1 MHVWMLL
8 KSELRRS
15 LGVLG
20 GMALVLALALSLAV
34 STGLAE
40 RMLRSSSAQAAD
52 DFDLLVGAK
61 GSAVSLLLGTV
72 YLRDEPLFLVPAE
85 ALSTLKDS
93 KRVRWYAPIALGD
106 RIGNAAIVGTTKS
119 MVLQGGARKVAEGR
133 VFGAPLEAVAGAESG
148 LRLGD
153 EFLPVH
159 GRVHGAGHAHQGE
172 KFRVVGVMPPTGT
185 PWDRAVMV
193 PIERVWAL
201 HGPFHEPLHG
211 HLHGEHEDHD
221 DHEEHEGHDHHAEGT
236 PEPLEHWLTE
246 DLSSFPGMSSIV
258 VKPVTVADAYRLR
271 QDFSKM
277 TVPGHDGNPVPLM
290 GVFSGEVLVELYAA
304 MGGASEALSFIT
316 GLTLVIALAATLVTG
331 VLLGRLRLPTLLQL
345 RVLGAPKR
353 YVALLLW
360 CIVMA
365 VVGMGAVMGVIL
377 GWGIAELC
385 AMGLTHQTGIAMR
398 PELSINEL
406 RLFLLTLALGG
417 LCALIPAWAAGRA
430 KMS

>member
-20 GMALVLALALSLAV
+20 GMALVLALALSLAI

-72 YLRDEPLFLVPAE
+72 YLRDEPLSLVPAE
-85 ALSTLKDS
+85 ALRTLKDS

-119 MVLQGGARKVAEGR
+119 MVIQGGARNVAEGR
-133 VFGAPLEAVAGAESG
+133 VFEAPLEAVAGAESG
-148 LRLGD
+148 LKLGD

-201 HGPFHEPLHG
+201 HGPLHA
-211 HLHGEHEDHD
+211 EHEDHD
-221 DHEEHEGHDHHAEGT
+221 EHEEHEGHDHHHAEGI

-246 DLSSFPGMSSIV
+246 DLSRLHGMSAIV
-258 VKPVTVADAYRLR
+258 V
-271 QDFSKM
+271 
-277 TVPGHDGNPVPLM
+277 
-290 GVFSGEVLVELYAA
+290 
-304 MGGASEALSFIT
+304 
-316 GLTLVIALAATLVTG
+316 
-331 VLLGRLRLPTLLQL
+331 
-345 RVLGAPKR
+345 
-353 YVALLLW
+353 
-360 CIVMA
+360 
-365 VVGMGAVMGVIL
+365 
-377 GWGIAELC
+377 
-385 AMGLTHQTGIAMR
+385 
-398 PELSINEL
+398 
-406 RLFLLTLALGG
+406 
-417 LCALIPAWAAGRA
+417 
-430 KMS
+430 

>member
-34 STGLAE
+34 LTGLAE
-40 RMLRSSSAQAAD
+40 KMLRSSSAQAAD

-72 YLRDEPLFLVPAE
+72 YLRDEPLSLVPAE
-85 ALSTLKDS
+85 ALRTLRDS

-106 RIGNAAIVGTTKS
+106 RIGNAAIVGATKS
-119 MVLQGGARKVAEGR
+119 MVLQGGARNVAEGR
-133 VFGAPLEAVAGAESG
+133 VFEAPLEAVAGAESG

-159 GRVHGAGHAHQGE
+159 GRVHGAGRAHQGE

-201 HGPFHEPLHG
+201 HGIS
-211 HLHGEHEDHD
+211 HD
-221 DHEEHEGHDHHAEGT
+221 ANAAHAEADEHDQHAAGT

-246 DLSSFPGMSSIV
+246 DLSRFPGMSAIV

-277 TVPGHDGNPVPLM
+277 TVLGADGNPVPLM

-365 VVGMGAVMGVIL
+365 VVGMGAVMGVVL

-385 AMGLTHQTGIAMR
+385 AMGLTHQTGIAMS
-398 PELSINEL
+398 PELSLNEL

-430 KMS
+430 RMN

>member
-20 GMALVLALALSLAV
+20 GMALVLALALSLAI

-72 YLRDEPLFLVPAE
+72 YLRDEPLSLVPAE
-85 ALSTLKDS
+85 ALRTLKDS

-119 MVLQGGARKVAEGR
+119 MVIQGGARNVAEGR
-133 VFGAPLEAVAGAESG
+133 VFEAPLEAVAGAESG
-148 LRLGD
+148 LKLGD

-201 HGPFHEPLHG
+201 HGPLHA
-211 HLHGEHEDHD
+211 EHEDHD
-221 DHEEHEGHDHHAEGT
+221 EHEEHEGHDHHHAEGI

-246 DLSSFPGMSSIV
+246 DLSRFPGMSAIV

-277 TVPGHDGNPVPLM
+277 TVLGADGNPVPLM

-345 RVLGAPKR
+345 R
-353 YVALLLW
+353 
-360 CIVMA
+360 
-365 VVGMGAVMGVIL
+365 
-377 GWGIAELC
+377 
-385 AMGLTHQTGIAMR
+385 
-398 PELSINEL
+398 
-406 RLFLLTLALGG
+406 
-417 LCALIPAWAAGRA
+417 AWAPSWA
-430 KMS
+430 

>member
-20 GMALVLALALSLAV
+20 GMALVLALALSLAI

-72 YLRDEPLFLVPAE
+72 YLRDEPLSLVPAE
-85 ALSTLKDS
+85 ALRTLKDS

-119 MVLQGGARKVAEGR
+119 MVIQGGARNVAEGR
-133 VFGAPLEAVAGAESG
+133 VFEAPLEAVAGAESG
-148 LRLGD
+148 LKLGD

-201 HGPFHEPLHG
+201 HGPLHA
-211 HLHGEHEDHD
+211 EHEDHD
-221 DHEEHEGHDHHAEGT
+221 EHEEHEGHDHHHAEGI

-246 DLSSFPGMSSIV
+246 DLSRFPGMSAIV
-258 VKPVTVADAYRLR
+258 VKPVTVADAHRLR

-277 TVPGHDGNPVPLM
+277 TVLGADGNPVPLM

-360 CIVMA
+360 CIVME

-385 AMGLTHQTGIAMR
+385 AMGLTHQTGIAMS
-398 PELSINEL
+398 PALSLNEL

-430 KMS
+430 RMN